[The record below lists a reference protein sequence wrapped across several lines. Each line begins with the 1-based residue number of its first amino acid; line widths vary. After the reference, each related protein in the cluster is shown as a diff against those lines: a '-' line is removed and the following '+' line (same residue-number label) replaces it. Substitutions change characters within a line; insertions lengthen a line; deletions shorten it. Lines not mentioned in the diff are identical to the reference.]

1 MDGSG
6 ISTVVRAAA
15 LGHVRFDAGGKKR
28 METMQRK
35 SEEIMIR
42 IGCLAGVLLLA
53 GGVARAQDVP
63 GIELCTQETR
73 MDRRTGCLQSNVDYL
88 QKLIAK
94 TAADA
99 QQKLNAAASEIS
111 ALKAAVAT
119 LQARVA
125 ALQAAVAAQQASVD
139 KLQAAAKKPDA
150 PASKP
155 DSK

>member
-1 MDGSG
+1 
-6 ISTVVRAAA
+6 
-15 LGHVRFDAGGKKR
+15 
-28 METMQRK
+28 
-35 SEEIMIR
+35 MIR

-53 GGVARAQDVP
+53 GSVARAQDVP
-63 GIELCTQETR
+63 GIELCTHESR

-99 QQKLNAAASEIS
+99 QQKLNAAASEIG

-119 LQARVA
+119 L
-125 ALQAAVAAQQASVD
+125 QASVD

-155 DSK
+155 DAK